1 MQQVPRE
8 SLLFVIRAFGGT
20 ASWEGEGAPFDE
32 SDESITHQVCLWF
45 AHVLTFVLVIRL
57 VHVHVL
63 EEFYFM
69 QNKQVLRVALFD
81 TSESKPSEGKPLEHT
96 PSRKCVKV
104 SMILAMGV
112 GTAHGSLGALRE
124 MPLMLCPSTQVR
136 CWREYCQMHCSGNGC
151 GACR

>member
-1 MQQVPRE
+1 LEAQHPGRE
-8 SLLFVIRAFGGT
+8 KEHPLMNLMKVSHIRYVFG
-20 ASWEGEGAPFDE
+20 
-32 SDESITHQVCLWF
+32 
-45 AHVLTFVLVIRL
+45 HVLTFVLVIRL

-69 QNKQVLRVALFD
+69 QNKLILRDALFD

-112 GTAHGSLGALRE
+112 GTAHGSL
-124 MPLMLCPSTQVR
+124 
-136 CWREYCQMHCSGNGC
+136 
-151 GACR
+151 

>member
-1 MQQVPRE
+1 LEAQHPGRE
-8 SLLFVIRAFGGT
+8 KEHLLMNLTKVSRIRYVFGL
-20 ASWEGEGAPFDE
+20 S
-32 SDESITHQVCLWF
+32 
-45 AHVLTFVLVIRL
+45 HVLTFVLVIRL

-69 QNKQVLRVALFD
+69 QNKLILRDALFD

-112 GTAHGSLGALRE
+112 GTAHGSL
-124 MPLMLCPSTQVR
+124 
-136 CWREYCQMHCSGNGC
+136 
-151 GACR
+151 